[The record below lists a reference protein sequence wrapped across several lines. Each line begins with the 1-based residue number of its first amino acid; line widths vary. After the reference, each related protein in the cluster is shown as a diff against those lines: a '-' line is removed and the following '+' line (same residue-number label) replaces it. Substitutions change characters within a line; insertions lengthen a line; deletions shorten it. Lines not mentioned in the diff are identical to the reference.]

1 MALPPEQQLTLIADF
16 AAEILNQNDLDDIL
30 WLIIDRII
38 KALDLEDCV
47 IYLLPI
53 GSDHLIQRAAFG
65 PKNPIGREISNPIAI
80 PLGKGIVGTAALLK
94 KVLVVE
100 DATQDARYLVDDQ
113 PRCSEISVPIMF
125 EDRVL
130 GIIDSEHPDPAYF
143 KDWHVQF
150 LTTVANMTA
159 VRLSEILRQEKVT
172 EAQTALQ
179 SVSLASQAKSPTFSG
194 DYNTQDTSRQAF
206 VSRLSHEVKTPLNA
220 ILGMSD
226 LLLEENAAQEM
237 TEPLT
242 IIQQAAYG
250 LNVTLTNLLISLAPQ
265 VALETIADDTYALM
279 PYLQAII
286 DETTATQSGQILI
299 EAQEVPAKITFRGEV
314 VQEILGILLSNAL
327 IHGGQNAA
335 TLRVA
340 LTHWQDDF
348 GLCFRVVDTGPGI
361 PPALREKI
369 FELFY
374 QGGDFSASPG
384 KGMGLAVAKAL
395 SERLNGR
402 LALIEN
408 DRSTCFELIVPARL
422 IAR

>member
-1 MALPPEQQLTLIADF
+1 MKPHPEQQLTLIADF
-16 AAEILNQNDLDDIL
+16 AAEILKQHDLDDIL

-38 KALDLEDCV
+38 KALHFEDCV

-53 GSDHLIQRAAFG
+53 GGDRLIQRAAFG

-94 KVLVVE
+94 KVLVVD
-100 DATQDARYLVDDQ
+100 DARQDARYLVDDQ
-113 PRCSEISVPIMF
+113 LRCSEISVPIVF

-130 GIIDSEHPDPAYF
+130 GVIDSEHPAPGYF

-159 VRLSEILRQEKVT
+159 VRLSEILRQQKLT
-172 EAQTALQ
+172 ETQTALQ
-179 SVSLASQAKSPTFSG
+179 SSRASTQRQNPNFLS
-194 DYNTQDTSRQAF
+194 DQDTEDANRHFF

-220 ILGMSD
+220 IVGMSD

-237 TEPLT
+237 VEPLT

-250 LNVTLTNLLISLAPQ
+250 LDATLTKLLISLSPQ
-265 VALETIADDTYALM
+265 VAVEPISDAPYELT

-286 DETTATQSGQILI
+286 EEATAAQLGQVLL
-299 EAQEVPAKITFRGEV
+299 EVKEVPAQITFRGGTV
-314 VQEILGILLSNAL
+314 KEILSILLSNAL
-327 IHGGQNAA
+327 IHSGQNAA

-340 LTHWQDDF
+340 LTNWQDDF
-348 GLCFRVVDTGPGI
+348 GLSFQVIDTGPGI
-361 PPALREKI
+361 PNELRKKI

-384 KGMGLAVAKAL
+384 KGMGLTVAKAL
-395 SERLNGR
+395 SERLNGC
-402 LALIEN
+402 LVLNEDDPN
-408 DRSTCFELIVPARL
+408 TCFELIVPARP

>member
-1 MALPPEQQLTLIADF
+1 MGPHPEQQLTLIADF
-16 AAEILNQNDLDDIL
+16 AAEILNENNLDDIL
-30 WLIIDRII
+30 WLIIERII
-38 KALDLEDCV
+38 KALDLEDCI

-65 PKNPIGREISNPIAI
+65 PKNPAGREISNPIEI

-130 GIIDSEHPDPAYF
+130 GIIDSEHPDPSYF
-143 KDWHVQF
+143 QDWHVQF

-172 EAQTALQ
+172 EAQTSLQ
-179 SVSLASQAKSPTFSG
+179 SASATTQAKHPTFSS
-194 DYNTQDTSRQAF
+194 DQDAKDVDRHAF

-220 ILGMSD
+220 IIGMSD

-237 TEPLT
+237 IEPLT

-250 LNVTLTNLLISLAPQ
+250 LDATLTNLLIALSPQ
-265 VALETIADDTYALM
+265 VALDTIADDSYALI
-279 PYLQAII
+279 PFLQAVI
-286 DETTATQSGQILI
+286 DEATTTQSGQILL
-299 EAQEVPAKITFRGEV
+299 EAPEVPAEITFRGDA
-314 VQEILGILLSNAL
+314 VQKILGILLSNAL

-335 TLRVA
+335 KLRVA
-340 LTHWQDDF
+340 LTDWQDDF
-348 GLCFRVVDTGPGI
+348 GLAFQVVDTGPGI

-369 FELFY
+369 FKLFY
-374 QGGDFSASPG
+374 QGSDFSASPG
-384 KGMGLAVAKAL
+384 KGMGLTVAKAL

-402 LALIEN
+402 LTLIEN
-408 DRSTCFELIVPARL
+408 DQGTCFELIVPARL

>member
-1 MALPPEQQLTLIADF
+1 MKPLPEQQLTLIADF

-38 KALDLEDCV
+38 KALHFEDCV

-53 GSDHLIQRAAFG
+53 GGDRLIQRAAFG

-80 PLGKGIVGTAALLK
+80 LLGKGIVGTAALLK
-94 KVLVVE
+94 KVLVVD
-100 DATQDARYLVDDQ
+100 DARQDARYLVDDQ
-113 PRCSEISVPIMF
+113 PRCSEISVPIVF

-130 GIIDSEHPDPAYF
+130 GVIDSEHPAPDYF

-159 VRLSEILRQEKVT
+159 VRLSEILRQQKLT
-172 EAQTALQ
+172 ETQTALQ
-179 SVSLASQAKSPTFSG
+179 SSRATTQRQNLNFLSP
-194 DYNTQDTSRQAF
+194 QDTEDANRHTF

-220 ILGMSD
+220 IVGMSD

-237 TEPLT
+237 IEPLT
-242 IIQQAAYG
+242 IIQRAAYG
-250 LNVTLTNLLISLAPQ
+250 LDATLTKLLISLSPQ
-265 VALETIADDTYALM
+265 VALEPIADAPYELT
-279 PYLQAII
+279 PYLQTII
-286 DETTATQSGQILI
+286 EAATAAQPGQILL
-299 EAQEVPAKITFRGEV
+299 EVKEVPAQITFRGGA
-314 VQEILGILLSNAL
+314 VQEILSILLSNAL

-340 LTHWQDDF
+340 LTNWQDDF
-348 GLCFRVVDTGPGI
+348 GLSFQVIDTGPGI
-361 PPALREKI
+361 PHALREKV

-384 KGMGLAVAKAL
+384 KGMGLTVAKAL
-395 SERLNGR
+395 SERLNGS
-402 LALIEN
+402 LALNEDDPN
-408 DRSTCFELIVPARL
+408 TCFELIVPARP

>member
-1 MALPPEQQLTLIADF
+1 MGPHPEQQLTLIADF
-16 AAEILNQNDLDDIL
+16 AAEILNENNLDDIL
-30 WLIIDRII
+30 WLIIERII
-38 KALDLEDCV
+38 KALDLEDCI

-65 PKNPIGREISNPIAI
+65 PKNPAGREISNPIEI

-130 GIIDSEHPDPAYF
+130 GIIDSEHPDPSYF
-143 KDWHVQF
+143 QDWHVQF

-172 EAQTALQ
+172 EAQTSLQ
-179 SVSLASQAKSPTFSG
+179 SASATTQAKRPTFSS
-194 DYNTQDTSRQAF
+194 DQDAKDVDRHAF

-220 ILGMSD
+220 IIGMSD

-237 TEPLT
+237 IEPLT

-250 LNVTLTNLLISLAPQ
+250 LDATLTNLLIALSPQ
-265 VALETIADDTYALM
+265 VALDTIADDSYALI
-279 PYLQAII
+279 PFLQAVI
-286 DETTATQSGQILI
+286 DEATTTQSGQILL
-299 EAQEVPAKITFRGEV
+299 EAPEVPAEITFRGDA
-314 VQEILGILLSNAL
+314 VQKILGILLSNAL
-327 IHGGQNAA
+327 VHGGQNAA
-335 TLRVA
+335 KLRVA

-348 GLCFRVVDTGPGI
+348 GLAFQVVDTGPGI

-384 KGMGLAVAKAL
+384 KGMGLTVAKAL
-395 SERLNGR
+395 SERLNGH
-402 LALIEN
+402 LTLIEN
-408 DRSTCFELIVPARL
+408 DQCTCFELIVPARL